1 MRQTDFSNKGTTMN
15 NRQYGVLFALM
26 LGTTALA
33 EPVFAQPAT
42 QAEQNLYHRLGGYD
56 AIAAVTDEFIARLAG
71 DMKFARFFGGLST
84 DSKLHLR
91 QLVVDQLCAA
101 TGGPCVYI
109 GRSMKQAHAGLGI
122 TEADWT
128 VSAQHLGEALDK
140 FHVGRREQDEVFAA
154 VTKLKPDIVEAK

>member
-1 MRQTDFSNKGTTMN
+1 MN

-42 QAEQNLYHRLGGYD
+42 QTEQNLYHRLGGYD

-71 DMKFARFFGGLST
+71 DPKFARFFAGLST

-109 GRSMKQAHAGLGI
+109 GRSMKQSHAGLGI
-122 TEADWT
+122 TESDWNL
-128 VSAQHLGEALDK
+128 SAEHLGGALDK
-140 FHVGRREQDEVFAA
+140 FHVGKREKDEVFAA
-154 VTKLKPDIVEAK
+154 VTMLKPDIVEAK